1 MNGLLKSESTKLLLL
16 LIFLCL
22 FSLFSVK
29 SNALL
34 ILMLFILILSIYFI
48 VKKKSHI
55 NRSDI
60 LIGGLLM
67 LCCLPTNPILSVFV
81 LPVYV
86 ACRVLLKNTS
96 YDIPFLGGFKNS
108 IKTLLCIFLL
118 GGGLSIVNI
127 FLIIGDATF
136 NFNYVLQYFLSALGI
151 GIYEEVLFRLF
162 YFALCIYILKDK
174 KMDKIETILSYLIM
188 VLPHV
193 LLHPGIDL
201 ISIVG
206 LSLLFGLPFALM
218 QRKLNLIS
226 AMGSHALVDFIRFIV
241 FGG

>member
-1 MNGLLKSESTKLLLL
+1 MKDLLKQESIKLSFL

-34 ILMLFILILSIYFI
+34 ILMLFILIISIYFI
-48 VKKKSHI
+48 VKKKMFI
-55 NRSDI
+55 NKNDI
-60 LIGGLLM
+60 WIGVVLL

-96 YDIPFLGGFKNS
+96 YDVPFLGGFKNS
-108 IKTLLCIFLL
+108 VKTIFCIFLI

-127 FLIIGDATF
+127 FLIVQETTY

-162 YFALCIYILKDK
+162 YFALCVYILKDK
-174 KMDKIETILSYLIM
+174 KMNKTQTILSYLIM

-201 ISIVG
+201 VSIVG